1 MDDVLEGIILERL
14 DADDKLAERTRTL
27 IIGACHGA
35 DALDATLEGKAP
47 EPAKKAEVKAPAA
60 RHPAYIQSIE
70 VRGFRG
76 VGPPASLPV
85 TTGPGLTL
93 VVGRNGSGKSS
104 FAEAL
109 ELLLTGDNSR
119 WSTRSAIWKEGWRN
133 LHRSDARI
141 DAEFVVEGA
150 KGTTVVSRVWNPDAK
165 LEEADTV
172 VSAQGSKTSDLE
184 TTGWAGA
191 VEMYRPFLSYSE
203 LGSMLD
209 AGPSALYDALSAIL
223 GLEDLLEAEAR
234 LKEASKQ
241 RKKLSDEVKLAL
253 PPILERLATV
263 EDERASTCIEALSAK
278 TWDLQAV
285 ENAVVGTE
293 SADREESQLAV
304 LRQLAVLEPPDADE
318 VKTAADGLQ
327 AAASALREMGGTEA
341 AKAHQTAE
349 LLQAALAY
357 HETHGDQSCPVC
369 GRGALDA
376 EWHTATEEEI
386 GRLRRL
392 AEHAD
397 LVHRLMEESLKSARA
412 HVLPVPT
419 VLSSASEIGLEVE
432 DVIGAWK
439 AWSAGA
445 SIEEPEA
452 LAQHLHA
459 SLPAVADG
467 VERLKATASRELQ
480 RREDIWRPIA
490 TDLAAWLD
498 TAKRARSG
506 EEVLKDLGAAEKWIR
521 TASNDIRNERFAP
534 IADQAQGVWDM
545 LRMQSSVELKKIVLT
560 GAGTARKVVL
570 DVSVDGM
577 EGAAL
582 GVMSQGELNSLALSL
597 FMPRATL
604 PDSPFRFVVI
614 DDPVQSMDPAR
625 VDGLARMLEKAAQT
639 RQVIVFTHDERLA
652 RSCRLLG
659 IDAKIVEVTRRPDSV
674 VELRPGKD
682 PVSRYCDDAW
692 AVAKSEDLDPA
703 VQARIVGV
711 FCRSAMEAACTE
723 AVTRRRLAN
732 GEDYESIEA
741 LLDSTKG
748 LAELMALALFDDIA
762 RTKDLTSALD
772 RGIGRWAVAAYRQV
786 QQAAHKPV
794 SQETLPTLVRESERL
809 ARGLVQLP

>member
-1 MDDVLEGIILERL
+1 MDDVLESIILGRL
-14 DADDKLAERTRTL
+14 DADDKLAARTRAL
-27 IIGACHGA
+27 VIGACHGA
-35 DALDATLEGKAP
+35 GALDATLEGKALKP
-47 EPAKKAEVKAPAA
+47 SKKAEAKAPSA
-60 RHPAYIQSIE
+60 RNPAYIQSIE
-70 VRGFRG
+70 VQGFRG
-76 VGPPASLPV
+76 VGPPASLPI

-133 LHRSDARI
+133 LHQSDARI

-150 KGTTVVSRVWNPDAK
+150 KGTTVVSREWKPDAK

-172 VSAQGSKTSDLE
+172 VSAQGSKESDLE
-184 TTGWAGA
+184 TMGWAGA

-223 GLEDLLEAEAR
+223 GLEDLIEAEAR

-241 RKKLSDEVKLAL
+241 RKKLSDEAKVAL

-263 EDERASTCIEALSAK
+263 QDERASTCIEALSAK
-278 TWDLQAV
+278 TWDLDAV
-285 ENAVVGTE
+285 EKAVIGTDA
-293 SADREESQLAV
+293 ADREESQLAV
-304 LRQLAVLEPPDADE
+304 LRQLAVLEAPDADE
-318 VKTAADGLQ
+318 VRTAADGLQ

-341 AKAHQTAE
+341 AKARQTAE
-349 LLQAALAY
+349 LLGAALAF
-357 HETHGDQSCPVC
+357 HERHGDQDCPVC
-369 GRGALDA
+369 GQGALNA
-376 EWHTATEEEI
+376 EWRAATEEEI
-386 GRLRRL
+386 GRLRQL
-392 AEHAD
+392 AEQVD
-397 LVHRLMEESLKSARA
+397 LAHRLMEESMKSARA
-412 HVLPVPT
+412 HLLPVPA

-445 SIEEPEA
+445 SIEESEA
-452 LAQHLHA
+452 LAQHLLA
-459 SLPAVADG
+459 ALSPVAEG
-467 VERLKATASRELQ
+467 VDRLKATASIELQ
-480 RREDIWRPIA
+480 RREDVWHPIA
-490 TDLAAWLD
+490 TDLAGWLD

-506 EEVLKDLGAAEKWIR
+506 EAVLKDLSAAEKWIR
-521 TASNDIRNERFAP
+521 AASNDIRNERFAP

-545 LRMQSSVELKKIVLT
+545 LRMQSSVLLKKIVLA
-560 GAGTARKVVL
+560 GAGSARKVVL
-570 DVSVDGM
+570 EVSVDGM

-604 PDSPFRFVVI
+604 PESPFRFVVI

-674 VELRPGKD
+674 VELRPGQD
-682 PVSRYCDDAW
+682 PVTRYCSDAW
-692 AVAKSEDLDPA
+692 AVANSEDLDPE
-703 VQARIVGV
+703 VRARIVGV
-711 FCRSAMEAACTE
+711 FCRLAMEAACTE

-732 GEDYESIEA
+732 GEEYESIDA
-741 LLDSTKG
+741 LLDSAKG
-748 LAELMALALFDDIA
+748 LAQLMALALFDDMA
-762 RTKDLTSALD
+762 RTNDLTSALD
-772 RGIGRWAVAAYRQV
+772 RGIGKWAVAAYRRV
-786 QQAAHKPV
+786 QEAAHKPV
-794 SQETLPTLVRESERL
+794 GQEDVLTLVRESERL

>member
-1 MDDVLEGIILERL
+1 MDDVLENIILGRL
-14 DADDKLAERTRTL
+14 DADDKLGERTRAL
-27 IIGACHGA
+27 VIGACHGVE
-35 DALDATLEGKAP
+35 ALDATLEGKAP
-47 EPAKKAEVKAPAA
+47 KPSKKAGTKALSA
-60 RHPAYIQSIE
+60 RNPAYLQSIE
-70 VRGFRG
+70 VQGFRG
-76 VGPPASLPV
+76 VGPPASLPI

-133 LHRSDARI
+133 LHQSDARI

-150 KGTTVVSRVWNPDAK
+150 KGTTVVSREWKPDAK
-165 LEEADTV
+165 LEEAETV

-184 TTGWAGA
+184 TMGWAGA

-223 GLEDLLEAEAR
+223 GLEDLIEAETR

-241 RKKLSDEVKLAL
+241 RKRLSDDAKLAL

-263 EDERASTCIEALSAK
+263 EDERASVCIEALSAK
-278 TWDLQAV
+278 TWDLDAV
-285 ENAVVGTE
+285 EKAVIGTE
-293 SADREESQLAV
+293 EADRVESQLAV
-304 LRQLAVLEPPDADE
+304 LRQLAVLEAPDADE

-341 AKAHQTAE
+341 AKALETAE
-349 LLQAALAY
+349 LLGAALTF
-357 HETHGDQSCPVC
+357 HQRHGDQDCPVC
-369 GRGALDA
+369 GEGALDT
-376 EWHTATEEEI
+376 EWRTATEEEV
-386 GRLRRL
+386 GRLRQL
-392 AEHAD
+392 AEQVD
-397 LVHRLMEESLKSARA
+397 LAHRLMEESMKSTRA
-412 HVLPVPT
+412 HLLPVPA
-419 VLSSASEIGLEVE
+419 VLSSASGIGLEAE
-432 DVIGAWK
+432 EVIGAWK

-452 LAQHLHA
+452 LAQHLQT
-459 SLPAVADG
+459 SLPSVAAG
-467 VERLKATASRELQ
+467 VERLKETAWKELQ
-480 RREDIWRPIA
+480 RREDVWRPIA
-490 TDLAAWLD
+490 TDLAGWLD

-506 EEVLKDLGAAEKWIR
+506 EEELKDLHAAEKWIR
-521 TASNDIRNERFAP
+521 AASNDIRNERFAP

-545 LRMQSSVELKKIVLT
+545 LRMQSSVLLKKIVLT
-560 GAGTARKVVL
+560 GAGSARKVVL

-604 PDSPFRFVVI
+604 PESPFRFVVI

-625 VDGLARMLEKAAQT
+625 VDGLARMLEQAAQT

-659 IDAKIVEVTRRPDSV
+659 IDAKVVEVTRRPESL
-674 VELRPGKD
+674 VELRPGQD
-682 PVSRYCDDAW
+682 PVSRYCNDAW

-703 VQARIVGV
+703 VKARIVGV
-711 FCRSAMEAACTE
+711 FCRLAMEAACTE

-732 GEDYESIEA
+732 GEDYESIET
-741 LLDSTKG
+741 LLDSATG
-748 LAELMALALFDDIA
+748 LAQLMALALFDDIA
-762 RTKDLTSALD
+762 KTKDLYARLD
-772 RGIGRWAVAAYRQV
+772 RGIGKWAVSAYRRV
-786 QQAAHKPV
+786 QEAAHKPV
-794 SQETLPTLVRESERL
+794 SEEAMLTLVTESERL